1 MKDTTD
7 TSEFEDTLN
16 AVENLTEEDA
26 KAFLKLIYANIDI
39 FKNGNGNYTIEKLIE
54 EISSFYSQKIIRT
67 VELRNAIKEESR

>member
-1 MKDTTD
+1 MKDTT
-7 TSEFEDTLN
+7 DTLN

-39 FKNGNGNYTIEKLIE
+39 FKNGNYTIEKLIE

>member
-39 FKNGNGNYTIEKLIE
+39 FKNGNYTIEKLIE